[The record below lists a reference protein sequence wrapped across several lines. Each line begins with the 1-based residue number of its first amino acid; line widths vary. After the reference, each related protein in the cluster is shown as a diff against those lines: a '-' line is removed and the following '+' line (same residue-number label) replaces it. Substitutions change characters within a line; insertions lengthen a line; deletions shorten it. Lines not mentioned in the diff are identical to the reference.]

1 MKLLSAK
8 APAKINWY
16 LNVLSKRDDG
26 YHDIQT
32 VMQTVEDLYDT
43 VSVTKA
49 EHKDIKIELEGN
61 KFEISSPMDNLVYK
75 AAAALGVY
83 GVDIRLTKRIP
94 VQAGLGGG
102 SSDAATT
109 LCLLNEMFELGY
121 SKQELAARAVKLGA
135 DVPFFIYGGACIAEG
150 IGEVLTP
157 VEPVTRYNIKIKKP
171 EVGLSTGKI
180 YSLVDSASRKNEI
193 KLEDFLAHFNNN
205 DDLLKNYMFNVMEK
219 VSLPLCPEIADAK
232 QALLSEGCIAAMM
245 SGSGS
250 AVFGIM

>member
-1 MKLLSAK
+1 MLTLSAN

-16 LNVLSKRDDG
+16 LNVLSKRDNG

-32 VMQTVEDLYDT
+32 VMQTIDLYDT
-43 VSVTKA
+43 VCVTKA
-49 EHKDIKIELEGN
+49 DHKEIKVSIDGN
-61 KFEISSPMDNLVYK
+61 VFEIARPEDNLVYK
-75 AAAALGVY
+75 AAAQLGVY

-121 SKQELAARAVKLGA
+121 SKQELAARAVNLGA

-171 EVGLSTGKI
+171 DMGLSTGMI
-180 YSLVDSASRKNEI
+180 YSLVDKATREGEI
-193 KLEDFLAHFNNN
+193 TLANFLAHFNN
-205 DDLLKNYMFNVMEK
+205 DDDELKNYLFNVMEK
-219 VSLPLCPEIADAK
+219 VSLPLCPDIAEAK
-232 QALLSEGCIAAMM
+232 KQLIAEGCIAAMM